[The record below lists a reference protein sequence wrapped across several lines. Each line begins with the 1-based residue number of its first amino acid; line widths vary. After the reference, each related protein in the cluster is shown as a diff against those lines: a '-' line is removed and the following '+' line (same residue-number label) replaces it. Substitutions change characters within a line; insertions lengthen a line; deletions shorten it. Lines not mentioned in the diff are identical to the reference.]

1 MANEDMKDVWEGN
14 ADLWVRLSPV
24 FDSVFEPVTAALA
37 AALDG
42 LEPGSRVL
50 DVGCGSGTLLAAA
63 VERGADVVGVDIS
76 APMAAAA
83 RERVP
88 EAEVV
93 VADAESADLLGAAP
107 GDPFAHV
114 ISRFGVMFFSD
125 SGAAFAN
132 IRGATAP
139 GAPLTFMCWRSRDE
153 NPMFTQGI
161 DGLLARLEPP
171 PPPPV
176 PGAPGPTAFADPDR
190 LRSLLEGAGWADV
203 VIEPF
208 DFTCDFSKLGG
219 DGIEERVAV
228 ILGNEGGRRAQ
239 AQLED
244 RLGPDGWATVVDELR
259 AELRDGLVDGAVRF
273 PGACW
278 LVRAGNP
285 GA

>member
-1 MANEDMKDVWEGN
+1 MANDDMRGVWEGN

-24 FDSVFEPVTAALA
+24 FDSVFEPVTAALMT
-37 AALDG
+37 ALDG
-42 LEPGSRVL
+42 LEPGSRAL

-88 EAEVV
+88 EAEVL
-93 VADAESADLLGAAP
+93 VADAESVDLLGAAP
-107 GDPFAHV
+107 GDPFALV

-125 SGAAFAN
+125 PVAAFAN
-132 IRGATAP
+132 IRAAAAP
-139 GAPLTFMCWRSRDE
+139 GAPLTFMCWRSREE

-161 DGLLARLEPP
+161 DGLTARLERPP
-171 PPPPV
+171 PPAL

-190 LRSLLEGAGWADV
+190 LRSLLEGSGWGEV
-203 VIEPF
+203 SVEPF
-208 DFTCDFSKLGG
+208 DFTCDFSKRGG
-219 DGIEERVAV
+219 DGVEERLAV
-228 ILGNEGGRRAQ
+228 ILGNEGGRMAR
-239 AQLED
+239 AQLEE
-244 RLGPDGWATVVDELR
+244 RLGPEGWATVLEEVKAELR
-259 AELRDGLVDGAVRF
+259 ADLVDGGIRF

-278 LVRAGNP
+278 FVRARNP